1 MAFVVEHLTEQDR
14 LRYNTDPDM
23 LDLSKIPLKRWI
35 TDQERG
41 ISIWGGMHNH
51 HWMAMAEGDDRWQ
64 FQLRYKEKIFKIIIW
79 PRDGGS
85 RVFSENPYVQVWG
98 AIESIFPADLHGL
111 DIKEVIDIVKDALTA
126 FSYMRVRDDVEG
138 QIIVEFDF

>member
-41 ISIWGGMHNH
+41 ISIWGGMAST
-51 HWMAMAEGDDRWQ
+51 HWMAMAEGDYRWA
-64 FQLRYKEKIFKIIIW
+64 FNFRFHKKLFKF
-79 PRDGGS
+79 
-85 RVFSENPYVQVWG
+85 V
-98 AIESIFPADLHGL
+98 IFPSEGSKKLVEDPYIISWGSVDGIFPNGLHGYSL
-111 DIKEVIDIVKDALTA
+111 EDLMDAFKDALVAYSILTNKK
-126 FSYMRVRDDVEG
+126 YVKG
-138 QIIVEFDF
+138 QIIVEFGF